1 MKNDNGRIT
10 KEPKFCLDNSVI
22 GDSWRMFRIM
32 AEFVDGFEGMS
43 AIDIPAVTIYGSA
56 RTKQDHKY
64 YLLAE
69 KIAAGLVE
77 EGFAV
82 LTGGGPGIMEAAN
95 KGAFSAGGL
104 SVGLNINLPHEQ
116 NLNPFVNFSLDFKY
130 FFVRKVML
138 MKYST
143 GFICMPGGFGSM
155 DEIFESL
162 TLIQTE
168 KIEPF
173 PIVLV
178 GSEFWGGLVEW
189 IEDKMIESGNI
200 SPDDISLFKVIDDPA
215 EVVAYI
221 KNNCGQVDISLVKG
235 YNSFNTLG

>member
-1 MKNDNGRIT
+1 MNNNNGRII

-32 AEFVDGFEGMS
+32 AEFVEGFDGMS
-43 AIDIPAVTIYGSA
+43 AIDVPAVTIYGSA
-56 RTKQDHKY
+56 RTQHDHEY

-69 KIAAGLVE
+69 KIGAKLVK

-82 LTGGGPGIMEAAN
+82 LTGGGPGIMEAGN

-104 SVGLNINLPHEQ
+104 SVGLNINLPREQ

-138 MKYST
+138 MKYSS

-155 DEIFESL
+155 DELFESL

-178 GSEFWGGLVEW
+178 GSQFWGGLVEW
-189 IEDKMIESGNI
+189 IEDKMITSGNI
-200 SPDDISLFKVIDDPA
+200 SPDDISLFKVLDDPD

-221 KNNCGQVDISLVKG
+221 KNNYAHED
-235 YNSFNTLG
+235 FR